1 MILAVLQARM
11 SSTRMP
17 GKVMAP
23 VLGEPMIWRQI
34 ERTRRARSLTKVVVA
49 TSTAASDDALAGFL
63 LGRGVAVHR
72 GDLDDV
78 LGRFAG
84 CARAH
89 HPDYVVRLTAD
100 CPLIDAQVID
110 AAVALARTTRAAYT
124 SNCERRTYPD
134 GLDVEVIGAEAL
146 EAAAREATTAYDRE
160 HVTPFIR
167 SRAERF
173 AQAHLIQAQD
183 LSALRWTVDRP
194 EDFAFVRAV
203 FQRLYMADPG
213 FGMAEVLELLAER
226 PDLAALAQ
234 CALDA
239 AQPSAAVAAVA
250 AVEAVAA

>member
-34 ERTRRARSLTKVVVA
+34 ERTRRARSLSKVMVA
-49 TSTAASDDALAGFL
+49 TSTAPSDDALAGFL
-63 LGRGVAVHR
+63 LGRGVSVYR

-84 CARAH
+84 CALAH
-89 HPDYVVRLTAD
+89 QPDYVVRLTAD
-100 CPLIDAQVID
+100 CPLIDPQVID
-110 AAVALARTTRAAYT
+110 AAVALARTTRAAYS

-134 GLDVEVIGAEAL
+134 GLDVEVIAAPAI
-146 EAAAREATTAYDRE
+146 EAAAREASDAYDRE

-167 SRAERF
+167 TRPERF
-173 AQAHLIQAQD
+173 PQAHLIQAQD

-203 FQRLYMADPG
+203 FQRLYPADPG
-213 FGMAEVLELLAER
+213 FGMAEVLELLDER

-239 AQPSAAVAAVA
+239 AQPATVTVDPA
-250 AVEAVAA
+250 EAVAA